1 MVLNALT
8 MMNHFEFQNTLY
20 IHIFLTLN
28 VCTAPHVPG
37 ELLTLQAFS
46 DYLLLLGV
54 LGFLM

>member
-28 VCTAPHVPG
+28 VCTSPHLPG

-46 DYLLLLGV
+46 DYLLLLV
-54 LGFLM
+54 L